1 MADYYP
7 LIARAVA
14 GLENSTG
21 EARRAMY
28 ERARTALIAQ
38 LRSVEPAL
46 SESDITRERLALEE
60 AVRKVEAEAAQRAR
74 SEPTRSQTARDES
87 AAEPAKDSAE
97 EPAPAPARDATRD
110 TPRGDITRDSARDP
124 GKPRAGDA
132 LRSAVRGQPPAAD
145 HGSPFAQPQNPG
157 GAPPRPRPSEGRP
170 QDLRSQEMASARVR
184 SNAPPPGRPRP
195 PSLSDQNTRGFRDVV
210 HEVNDLGRASSQAG
224 RSARRAYSQAQSP
237 SPQFDRLEPSLE
249 NRGVEPDHE
258 YYNETTGE
266 AVRPLPPHQQQ
277 QKPRAPKLPSRM
289 RRAGSGIFRA
299 LAVIGVLL
307 FIAGIVIWQLPTLRS
322 MVSSSIFT
330 RLFTSAPTAPAQK
343 DAKSTSADTRPKI
356 PDRVGQASQVAPVAQ
371 RVVLYDED
379 PSEPQGKQ
387 YNGTV
392 VWRVE
397 NVPGGPNQP
406 EDLAI
411 RAEVEIPDRKLKM
424 SFLLRR
430 NADTSLPASHT
441 AELTFTLPPDFD
453 GGGVANVP
461 GVLMKQNEQARGTAL
476 AGLAVKVTDG
486 FFLIGLSNVEADRQ
500 RNVQLL
506 KERAWFDVPM
516 VYNNQRRAILA
527 VEKGSPGERAFA
539 EAFSAWGQ

>member
-28 ERARTALIAQ
+28 ERARSALIAQ

-60 AVRKVEAEAAQRAR
+60 AVRKVESEAAQRTR
-74 SEPTRSQTARDES
+74 SEPPRSVAVKDACAGGFRRRSVQGREQGHGQGHAR
-87 AAEPAKDSAE
+87 AATSPAIPHEIRTSR
-97 EPAPAPARDATRD
+97 ARAMRC
-110 TPRGDITRDSARDP
+110 AR
-124 GKPRAGDA
+124 RF
-132 LRSAVRGQPPAAD
+132 AVRRRMPIRVRRS
-145 HGSPFAQPQNPG
+145 HNSPVRRVRA
-157 GAPPRPRPSEGRP
+157 RRILVRKILVHRVS
-170 QDLRSQEMASARVR
+170 SARVR
-184 SNAPPPGRPRP
+184 TNAPPPGRPKP

-210 HEVNDLGRASSQAG
+210 HEVNDLGRASTQAS
-224 RSARRAYSQAQSP
+224 RAARRTYTQMPSP
-237 SPQFDRLEPSLE
+237 SPQFDRLEPGME
-249 NRGVEPDHE
+249 DRGADPDQDPT

-266 AVRPLPPHQQQ
+266 AVRPQPPQQQ
-277 QKPRAPKLPSRM
+277 ARSRGAKPPSRA
-289 RRAGSGIFRA
+289 RRAGSGIFKA

-307 FIAGIVIWQLPTLRS
+307 FIAGLVIWQLPNLRS
-322 MVSSSIFT
+322 MASTSFFA
-330 RLFTSAPTAPAQK
+330 RLFTSAPQTQK
-343 DAKSTSADTRPKI
+343 DAKAPAASADTRPKI
-356 PDRVGQASQVAPVAQ
+356 PDRVGQPSSQVAPVAQ

-387 YNGTV
+387 YTGTV

-397 NVPGGPNQP
+397 NVPGGANQP
-406 EDLAI
+406 EDVAI
-411 RAEVEIPDRKLKM
+411 RADIEIPDRKLKL

-430 NADTSLPASHT
+430 NADNSLPASHT

-461 GVLMKQNEQARGTAL
+461 GVLMKQNEQARGTPL

-486 FFLIGLSNVEADRQ
+486 FFLIGLSNVETDRQ
-500 RNVQLL
+500 RNLQLL
-506 KERAWFDVPM
+506 KERTWFDVPM

-527 VEKGSPGERAFA
+527 VEKGAPGERAFA
-539 EAFSAWGQ
+539 EAFAAWGQ